1 MSRINRLTFTNT
13 MGAGFRKA
21 NCVEPNFTFDNQ
33 NLALMI
39 HSMLTMRLQSMS
51 VHYIF
56 FHYIIHLSFFLKLD
70 TVCPFSPD
78 LPVKGQLTS
87 YIESLV
93 SDATQKALSLS
104 YGHLLA
110 V

>member
-1 MSRINRLTFTNT
+1 MQLRSL
-13 MGAGFRKA
+13 
-21 NCVEPNFTFDNQ
+21 
-33 NLALMI
+33 
-39 HSMLTMRLQSMS
+39 S

-56 FHYIIHLSFFLKLD
+56 FYYIIHLSFFLKLD

-110 V
+110 LRDRIKLNCKRRVLIEKLSICDIRPEATIVR